1 MGEEG
6 VADHVAQF
14 LLLSPLPSGLND
26 PVVGDACGSDG
37 NGDEEWKRVDF
48 VILMSASKKKK
59 KYFMLSPGLRVTE
72 LSKQAFAMRSGY
84 YYHRKQFR
92 PVLSENNSI

>member
-26 PVVGDACGSDG
+26 PVVGDVCGSDG
-37 NGDEEWKRVDF
+37 NGDEAWRRVDF
-48 VILMSASKKKK
+48 VILMSFS
-59 KYFMLSPGLRVTE
+59 
-72 LSKQAFAMRSGY
+72 
-84 YYHRKQFR
+84 
-92 PVLSENNSI
+92 VL